1 MAHDLAPKR
10 HRNSRDSVQTFQVGL
25 VGSAILATLAFA
37 PQDMD
42 EDKAPRWDYRLVT
55 DPSQSDLDSLTTDGW
70 EYAGYLGR
78 NARGQTNDDVL
89 FKRRPR

>member
-1 MAHDLAPKR
+1 MLNKIHLP
-10 HRNSRDSVQTFQVGL
+10 SVLLGVVTGVAL
-25 VGSAILATLAFA
+25 LATLAFA

-42 EDKAPRWDYRLVT
+42 ADKAPQWDYRLVT
-55 DPSQSDLDSLTTDGW
+55 DPSQDDVDSLAGDGW

-89 FKRRPR
+89 FKRRPE